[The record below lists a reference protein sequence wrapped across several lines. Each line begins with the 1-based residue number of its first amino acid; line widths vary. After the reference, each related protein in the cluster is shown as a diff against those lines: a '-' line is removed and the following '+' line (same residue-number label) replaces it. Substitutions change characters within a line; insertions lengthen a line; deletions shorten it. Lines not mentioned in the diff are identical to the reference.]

1 MKNVMLLHALVY
13 ICNKKSASIGLL
25 PRPQAL
31 LIAFRK
37 INYLLIS
44 SFKAL
49 PGLNLG
55 VLEAAMVMVSPVLGF
70 LPSHVLV
77 SR

>member
-1 MKNVMLLHALVY
+1 MQMFTEGITEFSY
-13 ICNKKSASIGLL
+13 
-25 PRPQAL
+25 
-31 LIAFRK
+31 K

-55 VLEAAMVMVSPVLGF
+55 VLEAASGRRGGKPAAG
-70 LPSHVLV
+70 
-77 SR
+77 

>member
-1 MKNVMLLHALVY
+1 MQMFTEGITEFSY
-13 ICNKKSASIGLL
+13 
-25 PRPQAL
+25 
-31 LIAFRK
+31 K

-70 LPSHVLV
+70 LPSRAGL
-77 SR
+77 SLTSKLPNPTN